1 MFPEIVVD
9 GQIDIDAL
17 EEILSPDLVGVDSNE
32 KYGFTWRGKRNDK
45 RIADTPT
52 RDTTLIADKN
62 SSKDWNKTKNIY
74 IEGDNLETLKLM
86 QKAYSEKI
94 KMIYIDPPYNTG
106 HDFIYK
112 DNYHDSYENY
122 LKETGQLDD
131 KGNVTTTNRESNGR
145 FHTDWLN
152 MMYPRLKLARNLLKE
167 DGVIFISIDDN
178 EVTNLR
184 YIMDDIFGSSNFEGH
199 IHWRRRKNQPND
211 RNKMIGLVA
220 EHILVYSKDAKA
232 YKENGVGKIPLTGKF
247 SNPDN
252 DPNGP
257 WNSKPWKVGSTQG
270 GSKYEIRYPD
280 GRKVTGIW
288 MGNEKTYEKLLR
300 KGIIYFLKNGKGE
313 PRKKIYLKDR
323 QEEGQAANNW
333 WSFDLAG
340 SNEEASKY
348 VADTYFD
355 GEKVFS
361 NPKPTKLI
369 QLMISLA
376 NLKNND
382 IILDFFAG
390 SASTGEAVMRSNSNG
405 KNYSYILV
413 QLPENLDDSLKEIS
427 DSKSRIFIKNA
438 INKLDELNK
447 PHLLTEIGKY
457 RLSQCKKILE
467 KEYGT
472 SKIDELDGGFKVYRL
487 CGSTIKQWDE
497 NPDNFEKQLELIND
511 PFTSNSTNDQRALEI
526 AIKSGISLDI
536 VPEIDGDNY
545 HFVNKDREVFVILGN
560 YDEKLLGKLNQK
572 RKLPN
577 AIVVLREMDNGS
589 KIKFNLIDKMKQ
601 EPGLNDHFSLEW
613 L

>member
-1 MFPEIVVD
+1 
-9 GQIDIDAL
+9 
-17 EEILSPDLVGVDSNE
+17 
-32 KYGFTWRGKRNDK
+32 
-45 RIADTPT
+45 
-52 RDTTLIADKN
+52 
-62 SSKDWNKTKNIY
+62 
-74 IEGDNLETLKLM
+74 
-86 QKAYSEKI
+86 
-94 KMIYIDPPYNTG
+94 
-106 HDFIYK
+106 
-112 DNYHDSYENY
+112 
-122 LKETGQLDD
+122 
-131 KGNVTTTNRESNGR
+131 
-145 FHTDWLN
+145 
-152 MMYPRLKLARNLLKE
+152 
-167 DGVIFISIDDN
+167 
-178 EVTNLR
+178 
-184 YIMDDIFGSSNFEGH
+184 
-199 IHWRRRKNQPND
+199 
-211 RNKMIGLVA
+211 
-220 EHILVYSKDAKA
+220 
-232 YKENGVGKIPLTGKF
+232 
-247 SNPDN
+247 
-252 DPNGP
+252 
-257 WNSKPWKVGSTQG
+257 
-270 GSKYEIRYPD
+270 
-280 GRKVTGIW
+280 
-288 MGNEKTYEKLLR
+288 
-300 KGIIYFLKNGKGE
+300 
-313 PRKKIYLKDR
+313 
-323 QEEGQAANNW
+323 
-333 WSFDLAG
+333 
-340 SNEEASKY
+340 
-348 VADTYFD
+348 
-355 GEKVFS
+355 
-361 NPKPTKLI
+361 PTKLI

-589 KIKFNLIDKMKQ
+589 KIKFNLIEKMKQ